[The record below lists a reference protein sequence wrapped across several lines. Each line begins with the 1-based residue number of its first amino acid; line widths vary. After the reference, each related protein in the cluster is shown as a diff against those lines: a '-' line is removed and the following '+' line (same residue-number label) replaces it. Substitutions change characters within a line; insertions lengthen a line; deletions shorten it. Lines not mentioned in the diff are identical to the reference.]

1 MESTFSLLI
10 QPIGYTNQSGGRGPV
25 DRFKLCRETENILKI
40 SKNISDG
47 RKLQVSHHHCGG
59 TTGYVSIHYEV
70 FVLQQET
77 RTPDSLLAAL
87 AERAVTSV
95 TTQHCSS

>member
-47 RKLQVSHHHCGG
+47 SCKCRIITAAAPPVMFL
-59 TTGYVSIHYEV
+59 SI
-70 FVLQQET
+70 T
-77 RTPDSLLAAL
+77 RFLCCNKKHELLTA
-87 AERAVTSV
+87 
-95 TTQHCSS
+95 C